1 MTYLSPEILW
11 FAVLLPLQVIA
22 YLWLL
27 HRRKKLAV
35 RFSHLGLVRSAAGP
49 GLGWRRHVPPA
60 LLLLAC
66 GVIIVAIARPTAP
79 VTLPSKQQTVILA
92 VDVSGSMQ
100 AADVMPNRLRASQ
113 EVAKAFVA
121 RLPRDVR
128 VGIVSYAD
136 SAQLVQ
142 PPTLQR
148 EEVLAAI
155 DRLQLQGGTAI
166 GEGIAISLAALF
178 PEQAVE
184 VSDAGVRKVATSL
197 RPTPA
202 KGKGKSKDKARQ
214 ASDAGPKPVPP
225 GSDKS
230 AAIVLLTDGQN
241 TMGPDPMEAAQL
253 AASRGIKVFTVG
265 YGTKDGE
272 VVGPE
277 GFSVRVQLDEDTLK
291 RVAELTRGEYFR
303 ATNGVELG
311 KVYEGLQGRLVM
323 ETKDTEVTALF
334 TAGAALLL
342 VLGAGLSLWW
352 SGRVR

>member
-11 FAVLLPLQVIA
+11 LAVLLPLQVIA

-27 HRRKKLAV
+27 HRRKKMAV
-35 RFSHLGLVRSAAGP
+35 RFSHIGLVKEAAGK

-66 GVIIVAIARPTAP
+66 GVIVVATARPTAP

-121 RLPRDVR
+121 KLPRDVR
-128 VGIVSYAD
+128 VGIVAYAD

-142 PPTLQR
+142 PPTIQR

-178 PEQAVE
+178 PEESIE
-184 VSDAGVRKVATSL
+184 VSEVGVRKVATALQQPKS
-197 RPTPA
+197 
-202 KGKGKSKDKARQ
+202 KGKNKGKNKARP
-214 ASDAGPKPVPP
+214 AAPSEAKPVPP

-303 ATNGVELG
+303 ATNGLELG
-311 KVYEGLQGRLVM
+311 KVYEGLQGRLVL
-323 ETKDTEVTALF
+323 EEKDTEITALF

-352 SGRVR
+352 FGRTG

>member
-11 FAVLLPLQVIA
+11 LAVLLPLQVIA

-27 HRRKKLAV
+27 RRRKKMAV
-35 RFSHLGLVRSAAGP
+35 RFSHITLVKAAAGK
-49 GLGWRRHVPPA
+49 GIGWRRHVPPA

-66 GVIIVAIARPTAP
+66 GVIVVATARPTAP

-100 AADVMPNRLRASQ
+100 AADVVPNRLRASQ

-121 RLPRDVR
+121 KLPRDVR
-128 VGIVSYAD
+128 IGIVSYAD

-142 PPTLQR
+142 PPTVQR
-148 EEVLAAI
+148 QEVLAAI

-166 GEGIAISLAALF
+166 GEGIAISLAAIF
-178 PEQAVE
+178 PEQSID
-184 VSDAGVRKVATSL
+184 VSEIGVRKVATALPES
-197 RPTPA
+197 RA
-202 KGKGKSKDKARQ
+202 KGRNKARNKVAQ
-214 ASDAGPKPVPP
+214 VPATAPKPVPP

-277 GFSVRVQLDEDTLK
+277 GFSVRVQLDEETLK

-303 ATNGVELG
+303 ATNGMELG

-323 ETKDTEVTALF
+323 ERKNTEITALF

-342 VLGAGLSLWW
+342 ALGAGLSLWW
-352 SGRVR
+352 FGRVA

>member
-11 FAVLLPLQVIA
+11 SAVLLPLQVIA

-27 HRRKKLAV
+27 RRRKKMAV
-35 RFSHLGLVRSAAGP
+35 RFSHLGLVKTAAGP

-66 GVIIVAIARPTAP
+66 GVIVLAIARPTAP
-79 VTLPSKQQTVILA
+79 VTLPSKQQTVMLA
-92 VDVSGSMQ
+92 IDVSGSMQ

-121 RLPRDVR
+121 RLPHDVR
-128 VGIVSYAD
+128 VGIVAYAD

-148 EEVLAAI
+148 EEVMAAI
-155 DRLQLQGGTAI
+155 NRLQLQGGTAI
-166 GEGIAISLAALF
+166 GEGIATSLAALF
-178 PEQAVE
+178 PEQELE
-184 VSDAGVRKVATSL
+184 VSDARVRKVATSL
-197 RPTPA
+197 RTTPA
-202 KGKGKSKDKARQ
+202 KDKARQ
-214 ASDAGPKPVPP
+214 KARKPSAGDPKPVPP

-241 TMGPDPMEAAQL
+241 TMGPDPMEAAKL

-311 KVYEGLQGRLVM
+311 RVYEGLQGRLVM
-323 ETKDTEVTALF
+323 ETKDTEITALF
-334 TAGAALLL
+334 AAGAAVLL
-342 VLGAGLSLWW
+342 VLGAGLSMWW